1 MSEMAEY
8 VLAHHEKWDGKGYPR
23 GLKGEEIPFS
33 SRIIAIADAYDAM
46 TSERNYRSAL
56 PNEVALEEL
65 EKNAGIQFDPK
76 LVSVFIEKVL
86 GKISRV

>member
-1 MSEMAEY
+1 
-8 VLAHHEKWDGKGYPR
+8 
-23 GLKGEEIPFS
+23 
-33 SRIIAIADAYDAM
+33 M

-65 EKNAGIQFDPK
+65 QKNAGIQFDPK

-86 GKISRV
+86 GKISGL